1 VKVSRAISIFPHI
14 HSNTHMATQSRLI
27 RTSPGD
33 DPAVD
38 IHTNDEDNDNDD
50 NESNNE
56 ELLRL
61 QSPVPL
67 SREEAQNAEIRK
79 LAAKLA
85 PVFEETDAFFAVPA
99 EFQRQ
104 GSLDMGGVSN
114 DDDDDMDSELQ
125 GLEVKEDLL
134 RQELELA
141 EGFSALFGRYS
152 SSPGQQQQ
160 QQEQQVQVP
169 VPVERES
176 APGTPQRKLSQRLSQ
191 EADWNDPEED
201 IPERIAGL
209 PPIRIPDSPAGNGT
223 GTTLSTPR
231 KKNDVLLASSPPG
244 TPSPYTNQDHFKELR
259 MQREERGGW
268 YSIDL
273 TNLVSSSAYGSE
285 QRSHPDADAIVGMK
299 EYVLTIPE
307 TKLKHLFVGLPE
319 PERKTSST
327 VGGSDTKISTTTT
340 TTTTTP
346 APLPVRTVSIRI
358 RPDVLCGAVMDAVH
372 NALTGLQAKVGK
384 RQGGHIRAVVSGAVV
399 SPAEST
405 NTAGSTGF
413 DYDTSSDGESGVLS
427 TRDPTGN
434 VNAGAGAVLT
444 RYPPFLVDVQLCTH
458 KSSECER
465 MLLIRI
471 YHNDDDGS
479 EADLTEDLVTLQP
492 EPGAAVSAS
501 SPTSPPSPRS
511 GTGSPAGDEY
521 LLVSHNNSTISK
533 ESVDSTAALHLREC
547 SALVQRIESPA
558 IAKRFRPSHQSPANA
573 SASFSSQHSV
583 KEVVAEHLLESYR
596 ACPSAK
602 EGNITLPGLNSDD
615 WPVVLASWRFLQAV
629 WDELETRDL
638 TYTTL
643 AVSRFG
649 AFPALPTLDVH
660 YCSQIRRLSR
670 EAMIVQLLK
679 SASELEEYAREAEF
693 ACANMIAL
701 LRPTFETYEIDAP
714 SLPKPVALTAYPL
727 NFTVPQASCPPWGVK
742 VMEALNKVQASSGDA
757 SQGEPEL
764 QLSVMQ
770 SADSQKSFDMAHSA
784 VELVLKA
791 FQKQDDEEQSAR
803 LGRKNM
809 QVMDRLAKMQAH
821 QRGSIQTIQNSIRLS
836 HKAAKAAADFRAKA
850 GVREVPLLKWSIV
863 VGKSTGTCWVT
874 ANHVFFVTQLIPY
887 IGGSKTTLLRIE
899 DIDFELRETPPSVL
913 NPLPTVITIKQNGQ
927 EVYSFRPS
935 MGGARL
941 KSFLGIVKGVAMD
954 DPIDMPDQ
962 TEAATLDY
970 GEFPTV

>member
-1 VKVSRAISIFPHI
+1 VSSDLILQI
-14 HSNTHMATQSRLI
+14 HSKMATQSRLI
-27 RTSPGD
+27 RTSP
-33 DPAVD
+33 VD
-38 IHTNDEDNDNDD
+38 TDYDEIDED
-50 NESNNE
+50 NNE
-56 ELLRL
+56 ELRLR
-61 QSPVPL
+61 SPVPL

-104 GSLDMGGVSN
+104 ASLDMGASG

-152 SSPGQQQQ
+152 SSPGQQP
-160 QQEQQVQVP
+160 QEQQLP
-169 VPVERES
+169 VPVETES
-176 APGTPQRKLSQRLSQ
+176 APGSPQRKLSPRLSQ

-201 IPERIAGL
+201 IPERVAGL
-209 PPIRIPDSPAGNGT
+209 PPIRIPDSPAGPGGT

-231 KKNDVLLASSPPG
+231 KKNDVLIVASPPG
-244 TPSPYTNQDHFKELR
+244 TPNPYTNQDHFRELR

-273 TNLVSSSAYGSE
+273 TNLVSSSLHGRTTSN
-285 QRSHPDADAIVGMK
+285 QSHPDTGAIVGMK

-319 PERKTSST
+319 RNGKTISNVSD
-327 VGGSDTKISTTTT
+327 GDTKTKPTSA
-340 TTTTTP
+340 TTTTP
-346 APLPVRTVSIRI
+346 TPLPVRTVSIRI

-372 NALTGLQAKVGK
+372 NALAGLQAKVGK

-399 SPAEST
+399 SPAESAS
-405 NTAGSTGF
+405 TAAESTGLDF
-413 DYDTSSDGESGVLS
+413 DTSSDGENGFLS
-427 TRDPTGN
+427 TRDPNPTT
-434 VNAGAGAVLT
+434 NAAGAVLT

-471 YHNDDDGS
+471 YHNDDNGS

-501 SPTSPPSPRS
+501 SPPASPRS
-511 GTGSPAGDEY
+511 GSPADEY

-533 ESVDSTAALHLREC
+533 ESVDSSAALHLREC

-643 AVSRFG
+643 ATSRFG

-679 SASELEEYAREAEF
+679 SASELEEYAREAEY

-727 NFTVPQASCPPWGVK
+727 NFTVPQASCPPWGIK
-742 VMEALNKVQASSGDA
+742 VMEALNKVQALSGDA
-757 SQGEPEL
+757 SQGEPEV
-764 QLSVMQ
+764 QLSLMQ
-770 SADSQKSFDMAHSA
+770 SIDPQKSFDMAQSA

-836 HKAAKAAADFRAKA
+836 HKAAKAAVDFKAKA
-850 GVREVPLLKWSIV
+850 GVREVPLLKWSVV

-874 ANHVFFVTQLIPY
+874 ANHVLFITQLIPY

-941 KSFLGIVKGVAMD
+941 KSFLGIVKGVVMD
-954 DPIDMPDQ
+954 DPIDLPDQ
-962 TEAATLDY
+962 TEAATLAY
-970 GEFPTV
+970 GEFPIV